1 MDLYNDLLSAYDNDS
16 EIEPKI
22 LQRLSEKLQ
31 LTTISDL
38 TQESL
43 ALHEMVVNSG
53 GDPGEKIEKISTLLK
68 KVKDFVQTRDP
79 QMGATLT
86 IKGTASD
93 GKLKSPIIPDDF
105 RCPISLELMKDPV
118 IVATGQVG
126 SKLLALSPCAKIS
139 LIFPL
144 LFCLADVWEDVHRE
158 MVWSWT
164 QYVPEDAADSRQH
177 VVDSELCAPKLDQS
191 MVRVKWH
198 WPAEASGQRSNQRTF
213 LQCSPRH
220 RLSSVQADFPEA
232 GRSESGCWRAQIIG
246 KTECR

>member
-1 MDLYNDLLSAYDNDS
+1 MDLYNDLLSAYNNDS

-126 SKLLALSPCAKIS
+126 SKLLALPSCAKIS

-144 LFCLADVWEDVHRE
+144 LFSPCRR
-158 MVWSWT
+158 M
-164 QYVPEDAADSRQH
+164 R
-177 VVDSELCAPKLDQS
+177 
-191 MVRVKWH
+191 
-198 WPAEASGQRSNQRTF
+198 GRT
-213 LQCSPRH
+213 
-220 RLSSVQADFPEA
+220 
-232 GRSESGCWRAQIIG
+232 
-246 KTECR
+246 